1 MKARAMRVAVLGL
14 VLAAAGV
21 AAWRLDLPERL
32 LSSGDGGPAALYGN
46 VDIREAQLGFRVG
59 GRIAVALVDEGDRVE
74 AGAPMARLDAA
85 PYRDAMAAAEARVRA
100 RRAALDKLRN
110 GPRASEIAQAQ
121 AEWEALLAD
130 LRKTRLDE
138 ERAARLR
145 ASDAV
150 SQATLDDATAFRD
163 VARARA
169 AAAEAA
175 LALLK
180 EGAREEDIAAAEAE
194 LQIAEADLAAART
207 ALEDAELR
215 APAAGVVVSRVREP
229 GAIVSPGDVVYAL
242 SLSDGV
248 WVRAYVPEPELGR
261 VHPGMAVEVV
271 TDTAPDRPYRGRV
284 GFVSPVAE
292 FTPKSVETPEL
303 RTDLVYRLRVIVE
316 APDKGL
322 RQGMPVTVRLPATG

>member
-1 MKARAMRVAVLGL
+1 MRVAVLGL